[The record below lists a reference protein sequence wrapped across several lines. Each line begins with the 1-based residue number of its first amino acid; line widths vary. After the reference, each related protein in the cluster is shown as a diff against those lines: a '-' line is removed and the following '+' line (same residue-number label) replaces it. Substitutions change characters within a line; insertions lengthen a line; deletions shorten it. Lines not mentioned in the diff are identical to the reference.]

1 MIGDIMSI
9 SRLRM
14 ASDGNGVSTLVAFFG
29 CPLKCKYCLNDHCHD
44 RKRSLRETKRGAY
57 TPEMLYEKVRIDD
70 IYFKMTGGGV
80 VFGGGEPLMQA
91 AFIHELC
98 GLFDPLW
105 KKRMETSLYSEW
117 ENVRMLLKDIDEW
130 IIDIKDINPA
140 KYEKYT
146 GRKNRAVVLNLKHLL
161 KEVPVE
167 SVRVRVPHIKGFN
180 NDDDVKRTVAFL
192 LQMGVVNIDEF
203 TYIQTRRL

>member
-1 MIGDIMSI
+1 MCLFCDIVEGKI
-9 SRLRM
+9 P
-14 ASDGNGVSTLVAFFG
+14 STKVYENDKVLAF
-29 CPLKCKYCLNDHCHD
+29 
-44 RKRSLRETKRGAY
+44 
-57 TPEMLYEKVRIDD
+57 
-70 IYFKMTGGGV
+70 
-80 VFGGGEPLMQA
+80 
-91 AFIHELC
+91 
-98 GLFDPLW
+98 
-105 KKRMETSLYSEW
+105 
-117 ENVRMLLKDIDEW
+117 
-130 IIDIKDINPA
+130 KDINPA